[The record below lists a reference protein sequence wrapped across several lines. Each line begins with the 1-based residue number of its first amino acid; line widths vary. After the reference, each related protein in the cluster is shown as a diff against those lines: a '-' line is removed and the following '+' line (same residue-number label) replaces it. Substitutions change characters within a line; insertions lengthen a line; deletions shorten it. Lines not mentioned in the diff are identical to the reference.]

1 MVVEWENLIDSS
13 DMSPEGWAAMA
24 KAVEDNYDDYDG
36 FVILH
41 GTDTMSYT
49 SSALSFMF
57 SNLAKS
63 VIITGA
69 AIPFFEPHS
78 DARRNIVVSVLL
90 AGSYNIPEVSL
101 FSGTR
106 LMRGTR
112 CVKRITK
119 SSGASDIHLPQI
131 QTSAAGSFASPK
143 FPDLAT
149 IDSCVQLSNILRLPP
164 TGPFRADKRM
174 EGSLLVLRMVPGFA
188 NLKSMALSDVKG
200 VVLVLYGSGNA
211 PSNQPHFT
219 DWLIKV
225 REQDI
230 PVIGVSQILRGAINL
245 GSYLGGVHLFSLGV
259 ISARDMTVEAA
270 VAKLSYLL
278 GKGYDR
284 DKVAVE
290 FGRSLRGEISQA
302 GDADADGLQYLK
314 LDL

>member
-1 MVVEWENLIDSS
+1 
-13 DMSPEGWAAMA
+13 
-24 KAVEDNYDDYDG
+24 
-36 FVILH
+36 
-41 GTDTMSYT
+41 
-49 SSALSFMF
+49 ALSFMF

-78 DARRNIVVSVLL
+78 DARRNIIVSVLL

-106 LMRGTR
+106 LLRGTR
-112 CVKRITK
+112 SVK
-119 SSGASDIHLPQI
+119 I

-149 IDSCVQLSNILRLPP
+149 IDSCVQLSNIPRLPP
-164 TGPFRADKRM
+164 TGPFRAHKRM
-174 EGSLLVLRMVPGFA
+174 ESSLLVLRMVPGFA
-188 NLKSMALSDVKG
+188 NLDSLAISDVKG
-200 VVLVLYGSGNA
+200 VVLLLYGSGNA

-219 DWLIKV
+219 DWLIKL
-225 REQDI
+225 RQRDI
-230 PVIGVSQILRGAINL
+230 PVIGVSQILRGTINL
-245 GSYLGGVHLFSLGV
+245 DGYLGGVHLSCLGV
-259 ISARDMTVEAA
+259 ISARDMTIEAA

-278 GKGYDR
+278 GKGYDW
-284 DKVAVE
+284 DKIAVE

-302 GDADADGLQYLK
+302 GDAGADGLQYPK